1 MRKNSLKGM
10 IQELCSRYIPEIVP
24 AQVTKEYPLRLKML
38 NETDMEIAGESVIIP
53 STKKNLTVG
62 ENVYLLVLKNKG
74 EIFYLLDRM

>member
-10 IQELCSRYIPEIVP
+10 IQELCSRYMPEVVP
-24 AQVTKEYPLRLKML
+24 AQVIKENPLRFKML
-38 NETDMEIAGESVIIP
+38 NETDMEIAGGSVLIP
-53 STKKNLTVG
+53 SGKNNLTVG